1 MPRTLIADRWVGLRR
16 TYRGGDG
23 HRSSGTSGR
32 SSRINSADVA
42 ETFTPRSPIR
52 RSARAGLLSGAPE
65 RSKPL
70 SKSFNEWSAREQNAV
85 PRSDSMAG
93 LVGSQH
99 GTRPDS
105 RSLKM
110 LKNPSKC
117 ESIDPTALKLH
128 GEINT
133 PFTVSHYLWVLNELG
148 TRMVEDAANVVAS
161 SYGVRIVARKFGAT
175 ARKAHVNPPDQVA
188 MSRDRAVSAPLHQ

>member
-1 MPRTLIADRWVGLRR
+1 MPRTLIADRCVGLRR
-16 TYRGGDG
+16 TYRA
-23 HRSSGTSGR
+23 TT
-32 SSRINSADVA
+32 RIGVLVPRVDRRASTFSDVA
-42 ETFTPRSPIR
+42 GTFAPRGPIR

-70 SKSFNEWSAREQNAV
+70 SKSFNAAREQNAG

-117 ESIDPTALKLH
+117 ESIDPTAVKLH

-133 PFTVSHYLWVLNELG
+133 PFTVSHYSWVLNELG

-175 ARKAHVNPPDQVA
+175 ARKACVNPNQVA
-188 MSRDRAVSAPLHQ
+188 MSRDRAVSAPFHQ